1 MRDANKY
8 KDSTRIDA
16 IKAKIAHFLIEIV
29 TSELYSGV
37 RHNSYAVCTIPPHES
52 PPAFLLPHFHEAF
65 PNGKLVF
72 FTPNALD
79 LKEDLKPF

>member
-1 MRDANKY
+1 MPSKH
-8 KDSTRIDA
+8 KDLTEIDA

-37 RHNSYAVCTIPPHES
+37 RHNSYAICTIPPHES
-52 PPAFLLPHFHEAF
+52 SPAFLLPHLHEAF

-72 FTPNALD
+72 FTSSALD